1 MNGPPG
7 TGAEFQIPV
16 SSESAMFRTAVLIGM
31 FTTCAM
37 AQTAAP
43 PVVATFGEAQK
54 TASVIEPVHPEKHP
68 EETLIGP
75 YQIWRFYN
83 LQSVKNM
90 GEGQTIA
97 LIGSHH
103 DPVLERDLA
112 IFSQRF
118 GLPLCSVKSGCLR
131 QIDIPDAGVGPKP
144 TLGAGEEGQFSYLEE
159 TMDVE
164 WAHAIAP
171 KAKLMLVEG
180 PRSSWENYLAGVDA
194 AVAAGATVVSLS
206 LAEPQRPDHIQ
217 MYLDGNKHFLD
228 TRASYVA
235 SGGDHAHTARWPASS
250 PNVVGVGGTTIKTDE
265 TGKRISEVAWSVHS
279 SEPHATGT
287 GGGLALAETEPPVQL
302 AFGIPNDP
310 KHMRGTPDVSMYA
323 TSNTGIAVYDSN
335 STAKSPGGWR
345 YGGGTSA
352 GAPQWAGLLA
362 VANSMRAAEGKVPL
376 SKYVGKD
383 GLKGTLA
390 ALYAVAKTTPDA
402 YIDITEGKNGDCGA
416 ECEAGPGYDYLT
428 GLGSPNGAVL
438 LKALAELP

>member
-1 MNGPPG
+1 MW
-7 TGAEFQIPV
+7 
-16 SSESAMFRTAVLIGM
+16 TA
-31 FTTCAM
+31 CAL
-37 AQTAAP
+37 AQSKLPT
-43 PVVATFGEAQK
+43 VTTFGEAEK
-54 TASVIEPVHPEKHP
+54 TATVGDVVHPEKNP
-68 EETLIGP
+68 ELTLIGP
-75 YQIWRFYN
+75 RQVWKFYN
-83 LQSVKNM
+83 LESVKNM

-118 GLPLCSVKSGCLR
+118 GLPLCSVQSGCLR
-131 QIDIPDAGVGPKP
+131 QIDIPDATSGPKP
-144 TLGAGEEGQFSYLEE
+144 ATGAAGEYSYLEE

-206 LAEPQRPDHIQ
+206 LAEPQRPEHKQ

-250 PNVVGVGGTTIKTDE
+250 PDVVGVGGTTIKTDDTGARLGE
-265 TGKRISEVAWSVHS
+265 TAWKSRPAGDRYV
-279 SEPHATGT
+279 GT
-287 GGGLALAETEPPVQL
+287 GGGLSLAETEPQAQI

-310 KHMRGTPDVSMYA
+310 DKMRGTPDVAYYA
-323 TSNTGIAVYDSN
+323 SSKTGIAVYDSN
-335 STAKSPGGWR
+335 VSPKTGESGWR
-345 YGGGTSA
+345 QGGGTSA
-352 GAPQWAGLLA
+352 GAPQWAGLIAL
-362 VANSMRAAEGKVPL
+362 ANSMRAAEGKVPL
-376 SKYVGKD
+376 SKFDGKD
-383 GLKGTLA
+383 FGKGTLA
-390 ALYAVAKTTPDA
+390 ALYTVAKTTPDA
-402 YIDITEGKNGDCGA
+402 YYDITEGSNRWGDGDKCGS

-438 LKALAELP
+438 LAALAALP